1 MFSLTEFSH
10 SRAIVVEVM
19 GRNCGYLALNTAL
32 ATEATYVFIPEAPED
47 DQWKENLI
55 ARINFERNNRKF
67 FHIIVMAEGSIDK
80 NFCPIKPRTIT
91 EYLTNQWQIESRS
104 VVLGHFQRGG
114 LTSAFD
120 HLLSFKM
127 GVEALN
133 LLQENSKDLSM
144 ILVLNQGQ
152 ITMKPLMECVEMVI

>member
-1 MFSLTEFSH
+1 
-10 SRAIVVEVM
+10 M

-47 DQWKENLI
+47 DQWKQNLI
-55 ARINFERNNRKF
+55 MKINFERKNGKY
-67 FHIIVMAEGSIDK
+67 FHIIVMAEGSH
-80 NFCPIKPRTIT
+80 IKPRTIT
-91 EYLTNQWQIESRS
+91 DYLNQQQIESRS

-120 HLLSFKM
+120 HLLSFQM

-133 LLQENSKDLSM
+133 VLREKSNDLS
-144 ILVLNQGQ
+144 IIIVLSQGQ
-152 ITMKPLMECVEMVI
+152 ITMKPLMECVEMVILQFVLNGQKLILFLLRPKN